1 MSTLAAPYKEPS
13 KALVIAAFAAVYI
26 LWGSTYLAIFIALDD
41 IPPFLLVSVRFLIAG
56 LVLYAWCRFKGEPAP
71 SLKSFATISLG
82 GIILLFGGTGGLI
95 WSEQYLPPGLAAI
108 VVATVP
114 LWFVILDKYQWKYY
128 FSNKLILFGL
138 LIGFAGVVTLFIGKG
153 SSAYATPGDG
163 NKQLISI
170 IVLLFGSI
178 FWALGSL
185 YSKYRKVEGSSSMKA
200 SVQMMAAGLVSFI
213 PAFALGEQHHFA
225 WNHLSSAAIASV
237 LYLIIFGSLVGYIA
251 YIWLLSVRPPSLV
264 GTYAYVN
271 PAVALLLSSLFGKE
285 LITGH
290 KILALVIILAGV
302 IIVNLS
308 KDKIKQ

>member
-1 MSTLAAPYKEPS
+1 MTTLTASAAAPS

-41 IPPFLLVSVRFLIAG
+41 IPPFLLVSARFLVAG
-56 LVLYAWCRFKGEPAP
+56 LLLYGWCRFKGEPAP
-71 SLKSFATISLG
+71 TLKSFATISVG
-82 GIILLFGGTGGLI
+82 GIIMLFAGTGSLI
-95 WSEQYLPPGLAAI
+95 WAEQYIPPGLAAI
-108 VVATVP
+108 VIATVP

-128 FSNKLILFGL
+128 FANKFILLGL
-138 LIGFAGVVTLFIGKG
+138 LIGFVGVVTLFIGKG
-153 SSAYATPGDG
+153 SSARLTVADG
-163 NKQLISI
+163 NMQLIGI
-170 IVLLFGSI
+170 IVLLLGSVA
-178 FWALGSL
+178 WALGSL
-185 YSKYRKVEGSSSMKA
+185 YSKYKTVEGSSSMKA
-200 SVQMMAAGLVSFI
+200 AIQMIAAGLVSFI

-225 WNHLSSAAIASV
+225 WNHISAAAIAAV
-237 LYLIIFGSLVGYIA
+237 LYLVIFGSLVGYIS

-290 KILALVIILAGV
+290 KVLALGIILVGV

-308 KDKIKQ
+308 KEKIRK